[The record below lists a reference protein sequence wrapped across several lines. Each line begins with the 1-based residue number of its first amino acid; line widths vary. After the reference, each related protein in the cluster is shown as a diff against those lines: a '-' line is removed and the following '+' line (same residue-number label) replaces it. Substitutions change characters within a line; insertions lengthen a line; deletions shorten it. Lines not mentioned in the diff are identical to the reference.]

1 MSKRK
6 WTLMLAGVLVVF
18 SVGAIA
24 LRAARATP
32 PFRVLSNII
41 FAGPIVFDE
50 ITALNHTPHYTALV
64 KTRGD
69 SDAYV
74 QDLTIAPGGYSG
86 WHSHPGISFV
96 MVRSGT
102 ATFYQAADPAT
113 PQVYPAG
120 TGFVEE
126 PGDVHNA
133 VNEGDTNLELVVFY
147 LLPQGAP
154 RRIDEP
160 AP

>member
-1 MSKRK
+1 MSRKTLKRLVAG
-6 WTLMLAGVLVVF
+6 TLVACAAGAMILGV
-18 SVGAIA
+18 
-24 LRAARATP
+24 ARATP
-32 PFRVLSNII
+32 PIGVLSNII
-41 FAGPIVFDE
+41 LAGPIAFDE
-50 ITALNHTPHYTALV
+50 ITALYHLPDYTALV
-64 KTRGD
+64 KTRGE

-74 QDLTIAPGGYSG
+74 QDIIIAPGGSSG

-96 MVRSGT
+96 TVRSGT
-102 ATFYQAADPAT
+102 ATFYEAADPAT
-113 PQVYPAG
+113 PHVYFAG
-120 TGFVEE
+120 TGFVEQ

-133 VNEGDTNLELVVFY
+133 VNEGGSNLELVVFY